1 MAHLA
6 TARRTSP
13 AKLVDPRVSETAPTP
28 GRERVPVERWLSA
41 AIAVGLLLLWE
52 LCARTGI
59 INPTFMPA
67 PSSILR
73 TLANEII
80 HGALLRHFSASLLR
94 VIAGLMVGAIP
105 GLLAGLAMGWSPRVR
120 QVADPFVA
128 ALHPVPKLALLPL
141 LMVLLGLSD
150 APRIAVIALSSF
162 FPMLLSAMAGV
173 RQISPVHFEVARN
186 YGASGL
192 KVLTRV
198 VLPGSLPMVLTG
210 LRLSA
215 NTALAL
221 TIAVEIATAQSGLG
235 ALVWLSWQIL
245 NIELLYAT
253 IVLTALFGVGVN
265 LVLYWLARRL
275 VPWLPDQQPVL

>member
-1 MAHLA
+1 VAHLA

-13 AKLVDPRVSETAPTP
+13 AQLVDPRVSDNAPVP
-28 GRERVPVERWLSA
+28 RRERVPVERWLSA
-41 AIAVGLLLLWE
+41 AIAIGVLGLWE
-52 LCARTGI
+52 VCARTGV
-59 INPTFMPA
+59 INPTFLPA
-67 PSSILR
+67 PSSIVR
-73 TLANEII
+73 TLVNELVN
-80 HGALLRHFSASLLR
+80 GVLLVDFSATLLR
-94 VIAGLMVGAIP
+94 VIAGLTVGAIP
-105 GLLAGLAMGWSPRVR
+105 GLLCGLAMGWSPRVR
-120 QVADPFVA
+120 QVIDPFIA

-162 FPMLLSAMAGV
+162 FPMLLAAMAGV

-186 YGASGL
+186 YGATPV
-192 KVLTRV
+192 KMLTRV

-221 TIAVEIATAQSGLG
+221 AIAVEIATAQTGLG
-235 ALVWLSWQIL
+235 AKVWLSWQIL

-253 IVLTALFGVGVN
+253 IVLTAVFGFSVN
-265 LVLYWLARRL
+265 LVLKRLARRF
-275 VPWLPDQQPVL
+275 VPWLPDEQPVL

>member
-1 MAHLA
+1 M
-6 TARRTSP
+6 
-13 AKLVDPRVSETAPTP
+13 
-28 GRERVPVERWLSA
+28 
-41 AIAVGLLLLWE
+41 AIATGLLLLWE
-52 LCARTGI
+52 VCARTGI
-59 INPTFMPA
+59 VNPTFLPA
-67 PSSILR
+67 PTSILR
-73 TLANEII
+73 TLGSEIMQ
-80 HGALLRHFSASLLR
+80 GALLRHFSATLLR
-94 VIAGLMVGAIP
+94 VIAGLLVGAVP
-105 GLLAGLAMGWSPRVR
+105 GLLAGLAMGWSPRLR

-162 FPMLLSAMAGV
+162 FPMLLSAVAGV

-186 YGASGL
+186 YGASRL
-192 KVLTRV
+192 QVLRRV

-221 TIAVEIATAQSGLG
+221 TIAVEIATAQTGLG
-235 ALVWLSWQIL
+235 ALVWLSWQLL

-253 IVLTALFGVGVN
+253 IVLTAIFGISVN
-265 LVLYWLARRL
+265 LVLQWMARRF
-275 VPWLPDQQPVL
+275 VPWLPDQQPLL

>member
-1 MAHLA
+1 M
-6 TARRTSP
+6 
-13 AKLVDPRVSETAPTP
+13 
-28 GRERVPVERWLSA
+28 PVERWLSA
-41 AIAVGLLLLWE
+41 AIAAGLLLLWE

-73 TLANEII
+73 TLADEIL

-94 VIAGLMVGAIP
+94 VVAGLTVGAIP
-105 GLLAGLAMGWSPRVR
+105 GMLAGLAMGWSPRVR

-253 IVLTALFGVGVN
+253 IVLTAIFGVSVN
-265 LVLYWLARRL
+265 LLLYWLARRL
-275 VPWLPDQQPVL
+275 VPWLPEQQPVL